1 MSTKTSYTSGNFA
14 LSLDGAP
21 TTAYLKS
28 VDGGWAKHAVV
39 DEPIGPEN
47 MRIKHASVADVDPI
61 SFDFG
66 LSGAN
71 SVLQWIQ
78 ASWRKNYGRRSGQ
91 ITHANFNLKQTFE
104 HQFSDA

>member
-1 MSTKTSYTSGNFA
+1 MSSKTSYTAGHFE
-14 LSLDGAP
+14 LVLDGAP

-28 VDGGWAKHAVV
+28 IDGGWTKHALVE
-39 DEPIGPEN
+39 EPIGPHNEK
-47 MRIKHASVADVDPI
+47 IKHASVAEIDPI

-78 ASWRKNYGRRSGQ
+78 DSWRKDFKRRSGQ
-91 ITHANFNLKQTFE
+91 ITHADFNQ
-104 HQFSDA
+104 QS